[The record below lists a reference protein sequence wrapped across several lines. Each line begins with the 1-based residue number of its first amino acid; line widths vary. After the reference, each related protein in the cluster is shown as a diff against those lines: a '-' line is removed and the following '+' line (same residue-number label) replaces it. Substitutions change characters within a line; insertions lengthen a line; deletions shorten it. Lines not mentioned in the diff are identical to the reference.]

1 MHSND
6 IAIIGL
12 SGRFPGGLDVRGLW
26 NRLKNSE
33 SCIKDI
39 VPGALRGTPHEQH
52 LGDPNYIFRCAVLPQ
67 PELFD
72 ADYFRMNHA
81 EAMITDPQQRVF
93 LEVCHEVL
101 NHCGLPDP
109 ESQDIRTGV
118 FAGTSVSIYLLHNI
132 MGSSRFANRDIMQ
145 ILMGTDKDFIATR
158 VAYKLNLRGT
168 SMTVQSGCSTSLVAV
183 HQACQ
188 ALLNG
193 ELDLA
198 LAGGA
203 TITGMGEV
211 GYLYTPGGIRS
222 SDGRCRPYDANA
234 DGTIFGDGVGAVA
247 LCRLEDALANGSNIY
262 AVIKGS
268 AVNNNGADCAGFAAP
283 SVSGQAQVIRDA
295 LHNADVQAENMTFVE
310 GHGTATAL
318 GDPIEVQALTL
329 AYGTSQ
335 RQYCALGSVK
345 SNVGHLDVA
354 SGITGLIKATLALHD
369 CWLPGTLNFTRPNP
383 ALELE
388 RTPFFI
394 CDTGTALPGDRP
406 LNAGVSSFGF
416 GGTNAH
422 VILES
427 PPRRPPR
434 LSSQDI
440 PLYLWSARSS
450 TTLDQYIEKTR
461 QQVAQN
467 PSMNRE
473 DVAYTLARGRS
484 RLHYRAALA
493 GSNLL
498 SAQAGANLI
507 RGQCPEKPVK
517 LVMLFPGQGSAWG
530 NVAHDLYH
538 RHQGFRDEVDRLSAT
553 FASFLGTDLRRWLFP
568 KDEDREQADA
578 YAQMTRWSQPALF
591 VLCLSLRK
599 VFQEAGLHEYIVAGH
614 SLGELVAAYVANA
627 LPPAHAARILDAR
640 ARLME
645 GAGPGAM
652 LAISLSRAQVDA
664 LLREQ
669 NIHADVAAV
678 NGPVQT
684 VISGALSDID
694 AAIAYCETQGIR
706 CRKLPVSRGFHSHL
720 MQDILHEWRDTLDFE
735 PQALTTALASNV
747 TGTVLP
753 GGHVLDAE
761 YWVKHLRGTVDFA
774 SSIADIMR
782 QTQQQGEEPIFLEV
796 GPGSAMST
804 LVRMQFPS
812 ARVLTSGDQDGQITY
827 DSIMKAIGAA
837 WVEGASLD
845 LDSVV
850 AKANVVDLPVP
861 SLERRAF
868 WIDPDED
875 HSGNRPVSASVS
887 TTTEPLSGSGS
898 ARDQLVQTQSRGDVR
913 EAMLQAWKKIILI
926 PDITLDDNFFALGG
940 DSLQAL
946 EISRE
951 LANNG
956 ISLKPTDILKTPVMK
971 DLIAQLSG
979 EDSEVKNSGVSGDA
993 AATQPAQMTEDEMQS
1008 MLRQLGM

>member
-26 NRLKNSE
+26 NRLRNSE
-33 SCIKDI
+33 SCIKGIAPD
-39 VPGALRGTPHEQH
+39 ALRGTTHEKH
-52 LGDPNYIFRCAVLPQ
+52 LDDPNYIFRCAVLPQ

-132 MGSSRFANRDIMQ
+132 MGSTQFANRDIMQ

-158 VAYKLNLRGT
+158 VAYKLNLRGI
-168 SMTVQSGCSTSLVAV
+168 SMTIQSGCSTSLVAV

-203 TITGMGEV
+203 TITGLGEV
-211 GYLYTPGGIRS
+211 GYLYTPGGVRS
-222 SDGRCRPYDANA
+222 SDGRCRPYDADA

-247 LCRLEDALANGSNIY
+247 LCRLEDALANGSKIY

-295 LHNADVQAENMTFVE
+295 LHNADVRAEDVAFVE

-354 SGITGLIKATLALHD
+354 SGVTGLIKATLALHD
-369 CWLPGTLNFTRPNP
+369 CWLPGTLNFTQPNP

-394 CDTGTALPGDRP
+394 CNTGAALPRHRP
-406 LNAGVSSFGF
+406 LHAGVSSFGF

-422 VILES
+422 VVLAT
-427 PPRRPPR
+427 PPRRTSRPSR
-434 LSSQDI
+434 QDAL
-440 PLYLWSARSS
+440 LYLWSARSN
-450 TTLDQYIEKTR
+450 TALDRYIETT
-461 QQVAQN
+461 QQKVAQD
-467 PSMNRE
+467 PSIDRG
-473 DVAYTLARGRS
+473 DVAYTLAHGRT
-484 RLHYRAALA
+484 RLKCRAALA
-493 GSNLL
+493 GNDLL
-498 SAQAGANLI
+498 SPQAGTNLV
-507 RGQCPEKPVK
+507 RGQCSDKPVR
-517 LVMLFPGQGSAWG
+517 LVMLFPGQGSPWS
-530 NVAHDLYH
+530 NVAKDLYH
-538 RHQGFRDEVDRLSAT
+538 RHQGFRDEVDRLSAE
-553 FASFLGTDLRRWLFP
+553 FSPFLGTDLRRWLFP
-568 KDEDREQADA
+568 QEGDRVQADE

-591 VLCLSLRK
+591 VLCLGLRR
-599 VFQEAGLHEYIVAGH
+599 VFQEAGLHEQVVAGH
-614 SLGELVAAYVANA
+614 SLGELIGAYAANA
-627 LPPAHAARILDAR
+627 LPKAEAARVLDAR

-645 GAGPGAM
+645 ATGSGAM
-652 LAISLSRAQVDA
+652 LALSLPRERVEV
-664 LLREQ
+664 LLHEEA
-669 NIHADVAAV
+669 IHADLAAV
-678 NGPVQT
+678 NGPMQT
-684 VISGALSDID
+684 VISGSKSGID
-694 AAIAYCETQGIR
+694 AAMSYCKTHMIR
-706 CRKLPVSRGFHSHL
+706 CRKLPVSRGFHSYL
-720 MQDILHEWRDTLDFE
+720 MQKTLPEWRETLDFE
-735 PQALTTALASNV
+735 PGPLTVALASNV
-747 TGTVLP
+747 NGRVLP
-753 GGHVLDAE
+753 VGHVLDAD
-761 YWVKHLRGTVDFA
+761 YWVQHLRGTVDFA
-774 SSIADIMR
+774 GGITDIMH
-782 QTQQQGEEPIFLEV
+782 QAQQQGEEPVFLEV
-796 GPGSAMST
+796 GPGNAMGT
-804 LVRMQFPS
+804 LVRMHYPS
-812 ARVLTSGDQDGQITY
+812 ACVISCTDQNDQITH
-827 DSIMKAIGAA
+827 DSVMKAIGAA
-837 WVEGASLD
+837 WVKGVTFD
-845 LDSVV
+845 LNSVIP
-850 AKANVVDLPVP
+850 KGNVVDLPVP
-861 SLERRAF
+861 ALDRHAF
-868 WIDPDED
+868 WITPDED
-875 HSGNRPVSASVS
+875 SQNRPENSAAAPDPARSRPPQ
-887 TTTEPLSGSGS
+887 TESGI
-898 ARDQLVQTQSRGDVR
+898 DVK
-913 EAMLQAWKKIILI
+913 ETMLQTWKKIILNQ
-926 PDITLDDNFFALGG
+926 DITVDDNFFALGG

-951 LANNG
+951 LANSG
-956 ISLKPTDILKTPVMK
+956 ISIKPTDILKTPVMK
-971 DLIAQLSG
+971 DLLVQLMR
-979 EDSEVKNSGVSGDA
+979 EAKQRCVSETPVECSTV
-993 AATQPAQMTEDEMQS
+993 QPAQMSDDEMQS
-1008 MLRQLGM
+1008 MLRQLGMHVDVN